1 MAQETEAHE
10 GKDKPGTPFRITIDG
25 EEYETSERQLTVRQV
40 LELAGVDPNT
50 HQLIEIHG
58 RQQEPHD
65 DLNEIIK
72 INSGLKFVTVSR
84 EPVPVA

>member
-25 EEYETSERQLTVRQV
+25 EEYETSEHQLTVRQI

-50 HQLIEIHG
+50 HQLIEIRG
-58 RQQEPHD
+58 RLQEPRD
-65 DLNEIIK
+65 DLDQVIK
-72 INSGLKFVTVSR
+72 VNSGLKFVTVSR